1 MFQKAGLVW
10 TGLGEE
16 AGADGEQGGGA
27 GGLTGVNQW
36 MAIMAEHMAQE
47 TSRVPFLWPGHL
59 SSKLSPLHTRSG
71 EWHVLGRARASVVWF
86 GLASIVY

>member
-1 MFQKAGLVW
+1 MWVELIAVFQKAGLVW

-16 AGADGEQGGGA
+16 GGGADGEHGGA
-27 GGLTGVNQW
+27 AGGFNGVNQW

-59 SSKLSPLHTRSG
+59 NTKLSPLHNRAG
-71 EWHVLGRARASVVWF
+71 ESLLR
-86 GLASIVY
+86 LTNK

>member
-1 MFQKAGLVW
+1 MW

-16 AGADGEQGGGA
+16 GGGGDGDQVGA
-27 GGLTGVNQW
+27 AVGLSGVNQW

-59 SSKLSPLHTRSG
+59 NSKLSPLHSRSG
-71 EWHVLGRARASVVWF
+71 K
-86 GLASIVY
+86 YY